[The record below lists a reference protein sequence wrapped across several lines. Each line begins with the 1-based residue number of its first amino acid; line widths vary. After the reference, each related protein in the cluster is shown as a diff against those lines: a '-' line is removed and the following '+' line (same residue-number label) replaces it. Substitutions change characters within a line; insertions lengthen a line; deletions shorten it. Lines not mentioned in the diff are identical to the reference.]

1 MEKLPVPSRMIEE
14 PQELP
19 IDFSIILIYT
29 DNSITGNIAGNDTGI
44 ITNCAMKL
52 LIGSLGIAVEKGKV
66 WGVGGAKPAQHPQF
80 GPSLRQFPEKPF
92 VHLKPFKGGACI
104 NKNPHMI
111 NRSCF

>member
-1 MEKLPVPSRMIEE
+1 LIEE
-14 PQELP
+14 PQGLP

-29 DNSITGNIAGNDTGI
+29 DDSITGSITGNATDI
-44 ITNCAMKL
+44 IINCAMQP
-52 LIGSLGIAVEKGKV
+52 LIGSLGIAVEKEKV

-80 GPSLRQFPEKPF
+80 SPSLRQFPEKPF